1 MVNGREYVIET
12 EGLVKMYGSDIKA
25 LDGVSIKIPRGKI
38 VGYVGPNGS
47 GKTTT
52 IKILTNLIKPT
63 AGKAYIN
70 GIDANKYPKE
80 ALCSVGALIE
90 VPGIYDYLTP
100 HEILVY
106 FGKIYGMKKSDI
118 DNRIVEVLKMVKL
131 SSWENKKVGA
141 FSTGMQ
147 RRFAI
152 AKSFFHDPEIL
163 IMDEPVIGLD
173 PKGIKE
179 VRELIKSFQRENK
192 TIFLSSHLLN
202 EVADTCDS
210 VIFINDGK
218 ILTHDTVD
226 NITGS
231 MHKNIIDVKFL
242 KQPNYEELNRIK
254 SFELITGLK
263 IVNGIVHLDYDGT
276 TVSSSKI
283 LSQLVS
289 SGFEIISFTPE
300 IVSLEDVYVS
310 TMGDER
316 GVK

>member
-1 MVNGREYVIET
+1 MANGREFAIET

-52 IKILTNLIKPT
+52 IKVLTNLIKPT

-70 GIDANKYPKE
+70 GIDANKFPKE

-100 HEILVY
+100 NEILTY

-118 DNRIVEVLKMVKL
+118 NDRIVEVLKMVKL
-131 SSWENKKVGA
+131 SAWEKKKVGA
-141 FSTGMQ
+141 FSTGMA

-163 IMDEPVIGLD
+163 ILDEPVIGLD

-179 VRELIKSFQRENK
+179 VRELIKSFQRQDK

-226 NITGS
+226 NITSS
-231 MHKNIIDVKFL
+231 MQKNTIDVKFL
-242 KQPNYEELNRIK
+242 NPLTNEEIIK
-254 SFELITGLK
+254 IRSLKLIVDIR
-263 IVNGIVHLDYDGT
+263 IVNGIVQLDYDGT
-276 TVSSSKI
+276 TLTSSKI
-283 LSQLVS
+283 LSQLIGSGLNIVS
-289 SGFEIISFTPE
+289 YTPE
-300 IVSLEDVYVS
+300 TVSLEDVYVS

>member
-1 MVNGREYVIET
+1 MPNGKEYAIET
-12 EGLVKMYGSDIKA
+12 EELVKIYGSDIKA
-25 LDGVSIKIPRGKI
+25 LNNVSIKIPRGEI

-63 AGKAYIN
+63 SGKAYIN

-100 HEILVY
+100 HEILTY

-118 DNRIVEVLKMVKL
+118 NSRIVEVLRMVKL
-131 SSWENKKVGA
+131 SEWENKKVGA

-163 IMDEPVIGLD
+163 ILDEPVIGLD

-179 VRELIKSFQRENK
+179 VRDLIKQFQKQGK

-218 ILTHDTVD
+218 ILTHDTVE
-226 NITGS
+226 NITNT
-231 MHKNIIDVKFL
+231 MQKNTIDVKFL
-242 KQPNYEELNRIK
+242 NPLTSEQMTRI
-254 SFELITGLK
+254 SQFELIIGLTA
-263 IVNGIVHLDYDGT
+263 VNGIIQLVYDGNPL
-276 TVSSSKI
+276 SSSKI
-283 LSQLVS
+283 LSQLIS
-289 SGFEIISFTPE
+289 TGFEIVSFTPE
-300 IVSLEDVYVS
+300 TVSLEDVYVS

>member
-1 MVNGREYVIET
+1 MVKSKEYAIET
-12 EGLVKMYGSDIKA
+12 EGLAKIYNHDIKA
-25 LDGVSIKIPRGKI
+25 LDGVSIKIPRGEI

-63 AGKAYIN
+63 VGKAYIN

-100 HEILVY
+100 HEILTY

-118 DNRIVEVLKMVKL
+118 NNRIVEVLKMVKL
-131 SSWENKKVGA
+131 SAWEEKKVGA

-179 VRELIKSFQRENK
+179 VRELIKSFQKQDK

-218 ILTHDTVD
+218 ILTHDTVE
-226 NITGS
+226 NITSS
-231 MHKNIIDVKFL
+231 MQKNTIDVKFL
-242 KQPNYEELNRIK
+242 KPLTNEEINRIK
-254 SFELITGLK
+254 TFELITSLK
-263 IVNGIVHLDYDGT
+263 IVNGTVQLDYDGT
-276 TVSSSKI
+276 PQTSSKI
-283 LSQLVS
+283 LSQLIG
-289 SGFEIISFTPE
+289 SGFNIVSYSPE
-300 IVSLEDVYVS
+300 TVSLEDVYVS
-310 TMGDER
+310 TMDDER